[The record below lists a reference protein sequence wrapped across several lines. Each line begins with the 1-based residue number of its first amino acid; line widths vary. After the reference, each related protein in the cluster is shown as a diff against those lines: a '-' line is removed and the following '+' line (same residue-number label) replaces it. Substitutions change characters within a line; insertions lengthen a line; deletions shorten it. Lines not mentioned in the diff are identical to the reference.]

1 LNETR
6 ETATDG
12 ERRMS
17 VTSEDGAAMLT
28 SEWAHPQKNCL
39 QGIGAAA
46 GRAEQRQHMNWRI
59 LRIDERRHGK
69 GASRQAVGR
78 DPRGSKIQ
86 QNRKQ

>member
-1 LNETR
+1 MNETR

-17 VTSEDGAAMLT
+17 VTSEDGAAMLA

-59 LRIDERRHGK
+59 LRIDERRQGK
-69 GASRQAVGR
+69 GASRQGVAR
-78 DPRGSKIQ
+78 EPRGSKIQ

>member
-1 LNETR
+1 
-6 ETATDG
+6 
-12 ERRMS
+12 
-17 VTSEDGAAMLT
+17 MLT

-39 QGIGAAA
+39 QEIGAAA

-59 LRIDERRHGK
+59 LRIDERRQGK

-78 DPRGSKIQ
+78 DPRGSKNQ